1 MLRLIREA
9 WIRLASRLLAR
20 MIDRNNVSFMM
31 KSDLA
36 RREKSEQNDS
46 RKISKL
52 KEQPDRL

>member
-20 MIDRNNVSFMM
+20 MIDRNNIALFMM

-36 RREKSEQNDS
+36 TKGKSEQNDS
-46 RKISKL
+46 RKIL
-52 KEQPDRL
+52 

>member
-20 MIDRNNVSFMM
+20 MIDRNNISFMM

-36 RREKSEQNDS
+36 RRGKSEQNDS
-46 RKISKL
+46 RKILKL

>member
-1 MLRLIREA
+1 
-9 WIRLASRLLAR
+9 

>member
-1 MLRLIREA
+1 
-9 WIRLASRLLAR
+9 
-20 MIDRNNVSFMM
+20 MIDRNNISLFMM

-36 RREKSEQNDS
+36 TKGKSEQNDS

>member
-20 MIDRNNVSFMM
+20 MIDRNNISFMM

-36 RREKSEQNDS
+36 TKGISEQNDS
-46 RKISKL
+46 RKIL
-52 KEQPDRL
+52 